1 MTASLAP
8 PAIPFVAEGV
18 TPFALSALKYGLF
31 ALLVLFLWRSMRW
44 AVRGLSVEAAPA
56 RGPRSGR
63 KARDAV
69 EGPTV
74 TPGISDVVVHA
85 DGAKTRTV
93 RVASDSLVIGRAPEC
108 ELAIDDTYVS
118 QQHARVFAKG
128 GSWYVEDLG
137 STNGT
142 FVNDQ
147 RLSSPAMVQAG
158 DKVRTGTTVM
168 ELRR

>member
-1 MTASLAP
+1 MTLP
-8 PAIPFVAEGV
+8 MPVVAEGV

-56 RGPRSGR
+56 RSGR
-63 KARDAV
+63 LGRRSREEAH
-69 EGPTV
+69 EGPEV
-74 TPGISDVVVHA
+74 TPGLSDVVIHA
-85 DGAKTRTV
+85 DGQKPRRV
-93 RVASDSLVIGRAPEC
+93 RVMSDALVIGRAPEC

-128 GSWYVEDLG
+128 GKWYVEDLG

-147 RLSSPAMVQAG
+147 RLSSPAMVQSG
-158 DKVRTGTTVM
+158 DKVRVGTTVM